1 MMSSNR
7 LILKIEISIWY
18 EEILNWKSV
27 EGWVV
32 RNSQNIGKYKFAV
45 FLVENKDSVI
55 FSAG

>member
-18 EEILNWKSV
+18 EEILNWKTV

-32 RNSQNIGKYKFAV
+32 RNSQNIGKYKFA
-45 FLVENKDSVI
+45 FFGWK
-55 FSAG
+55 